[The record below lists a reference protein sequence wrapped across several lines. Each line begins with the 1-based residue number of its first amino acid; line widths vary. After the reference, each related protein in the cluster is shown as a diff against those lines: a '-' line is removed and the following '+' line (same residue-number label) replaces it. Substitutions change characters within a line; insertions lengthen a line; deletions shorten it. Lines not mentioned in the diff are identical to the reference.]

1 MRTPRTLE
9 KPIGAHK
16 RCAIYTRLSVGTGLD
31 QELNSLEVQREACEY
46 YIARH
51 AGAGW
56 ELMPERYDD
65 GGFTGANLERPAF
78 RALMKQIDAGK
89 SDVVVVYK
97 VDRLSR
103 SLRDFVQ
110 VMHRLDK
117 AGVDFVSVTQNFSTA
132 DAIGRLTLNMLM
144 SFAEFEREMIAE
156 RTRDNMIAARK
167 KGRWIGGLVPLGYRI
182 DGGKLVIVEEEAK
195 LVRELFHIYQR
206 EESLTATANVMN
218 ARGWRTKA
226 RPTRTGR
233 NGGRRLWDKSAIYR
247 HLTNVV
253 YIGKVCCKGELFDG
267 VHEGIVDDKTFQAV
281 QQLLTRCG
289 PSGKGPRG
297 FRKDFFLRGLL
308 RCRSCGLPMGARW
321 SRSHGREYRYYVCN
335 QPKRRGR
342 SGRSVHSV
350 SASAIEEFVIQQIR
364 AMEPALL
371 ARLVELVRE
380 QGANRTS
387 GIQEELLRL
396 ALAHQHCREE
406 GQRML
411 RISED
416 ENAGISMAQHLMEI
430 GERSRQLE
438 QRMAE
443 LRHALVAAQ
452 RDTVSEVE
460 IQSALIQVNDVWDK
474 ILVRDCFRILHLLL
488 KSIVYDRTKSEIE
501 LAFCPMGFRQVPT
514 EIADI
519 CQPPEDGVTLGASS
533 A

>member
-1 MRTPRTLE
+1 MRTT
-9 KPIGAHK
+9 KGPIGTHK

-51 AGAGW
+51 SGAGW
-56 ELMPERYDD
+56 EPMPGRYDD

-78 RALMKQIDAGK
+78 RELMRQIAAGK
-89 SDVVVVYK
+89 IDVIVVYK

-103 SLRDFVQ
+103 SLLDFVQ

-167 KGRWIGGLVPLGYRI
+167 KGRWIGGVVPLGYRS
-182 DGGKLVIVEEEAK
+182 DRGKLVIVEEEAR
-195 LVRELFHIYQR
+195 LVRELFHVYQR
-206 EESLTATANVMN
+206 EESLSATANVMN

-233 NGGRRLWDKSAIYR
+233 NGGRRLWDKSSTYR

-253 YIGKVCCKGELFDG
+253 YIGKVCFNGELFDG

-281 QQLLTRCG
+281 QQLLARCG

-297 FRKDFFLRGLL
+297 FRKDFLLRGLL
-308 RCRSCGLPMGARW
+308 RCGSCGVPMRARW
-321 SRSHGREYRYYVCN
+321 SRSRGREYRYYVCI
-335 QPKRRGR
+335 QPRRRGR
-342 SGRSVHSV
+342 RERFVHSV
-350 SASAIEEFVIQQIR
+350 NTSAIDAFVIQQIR

-380 QGANRTS
+380 QGASRTS
-387 GIQEELLRL
+387 SFKEELSCLVIE
-396 ALAHQHCREE
+396 HQHCREE
-406 GQRML
+406 GQRLL
-411 RISED
+411 RMAED
-416 ENAGISMAQHLMEI
+416 ANAGVGMAQHLMEL
-430 GERSRQLE
+430 GQRSSQLE

-443 LRHALVAAQ
+443 LRGALLAAE

-460 IQSALIQVNDVWDK
+460 IQSALAQVNDVWDK
-474 ILVRDCFRILHLLL
+474 IPVRDRFRILHVLF
-488 KSIVYDRTKSEIE
+488 KSILYDRAKCEIE
-501 LAFCPMGFRQVPT
+501 LAFCPMGFRRVPA

-519 CQPPEDGVTLGASS
+519 CQSLEENSVTLGASS